1 MLRQVAFCVT
11 LLFNPIANTVT
22 ADFFIWK
29 YGIAK
34 EIMDVVQGL
43 YELVK
48 FLKGKK
54 PKDVNQ
60 KRVKQQYQPTVNAY
74 ITNGYRIMRII
85 RHIPRNE

>member
-43 YELVK
+43 YEW
-48 FLKGKK
+48 
-54 PKDVNQ
+54 
-60 KRVKQQYQPTVNAY
+60 
-74 ITNGYRIMRII
+74 
-85 RHIPRNE
+85 